1 MAAITSYKGEAL
13 VGRSNYIEWLKEASL
28 FLEVHS
34 FMPYIDGTEKNPLS
48 IKSLYYTDS
57 GPRSPELAI
66 KYLEKKTKYSRNTKR
81 ALGAIKS
88 TLSADNID
96 SLETIAHYF
105 NKLIDASYKSFK
117 SADEYTSY
125 IQSSAIYL
133 KELGYKLPKPFI
145 AILLFKG
152 LSIIKTLYVDTVD
165 KYPELRTKLLPR
177 QNKKSRSNNTPEKTK
192 STKAVMIML
201 ASHNLTSLVYSGL
214 SDQETSLLI
223 LDSGASEH
231 YTYNKDWLLDYKSI
245 SNKSIRI
252 ANGQSLAVL
261 GKGNIPVKANNN
273 TKLIIKDVFYM
284 PNLRANLIST
294 KELINKG
301 WNIIFKKD
309 LVEIVKNTIGVTTS
323 WRYNTYYLNMLVD
336 FNKLEPIVYY
346 TKPENNKL
354 DLYHKRLNHLNKD
367 ILLKTID
374 NTFGLSLGNNE
385 ASNNSISDCEP
396 CFISKFHNIGS
407 KKPMSTAP
415 ILSVYDIDIVGPIRP
430 LGPKGEKYFMTITD
444 RGSRGAWV
452 FPIKYKG
459 DAYSILVKF
468 FNMIKTQFPEAQIK
482 ALKLDNAKEFKSS
495 KWTVFYDD
503 NGTICEYTSPYSAPQ
518 NGIAEILNKYI
529 IERLIAICKAKN
541 IPLFLWPYLVQAIIY
556 IKNRTYNSIIDK
568 TPFEALTDKKPN
580 IGYIKILGSL
590 VYTLVPKETR
600 KYGKLS
606 EKGNKG
612 ILIGFESANNFLVYL
627 PIENKYIP
635 TNIINQTIITI
646 ENY

>member
-13 VGRSNYIEWLKEASL
+13 LKEASL
-28 FLEVHS
+28 FLEVHG
-34 FMPYIDGTEKNPLS
+34 FMPYIDSTEKNPLS

-66 KYLEKKTKYSRNTKR
+66 KYLEKETEYSRNTKR

-96 SLETIAHYF
+96 SLETIARYF

-152 LSIIKTLYVDTVD
+152 LSSSFDAFSSRKYEEVTKNIKNIDITKLISDIISEEARLKSDTISSANKTTSNKNPLCRHYGKRGHIEPKCWD
-165 KYPELRTKLLPR
+165 KYPELRTELPR
-177 QNKKSRSNNTPEKTK
+177 QNKKPRSNNNSTSEKTE
-192 STKAVMIML
+192 STKAVMMTL
-201 ASHNLTSLVYSGL
+201 ASHGPISQQTSIVYSGL
-214 SDQETSLLI
+214 SDQETSLVYNRLNDQESKFHKTQLI

-231 YTYNKDWLLDYKSI
+231 YTFNKDWLLDYKSI

-261 GKGNIPVKANNN
+261 GKGSIPVKANNN
-273 TKLIIKDVFYM
+273 ELIIKDVFYV

-309 LVEIVKNTIGVTTS
+309 LVEIVKNTIRVTAS
-323 WRYNTYYLNMLVD
+323 WRYNAYYLNMLVD
-336 FNKLEPIVYY
+336 FNELEPIVYY

-374 NTFGLSLGNNE
+374 NTSGLSLGNNE

-396 CFISKFHNIGS
+396 CFIGKFHNIGS
-407 KKPMSTAP
+407 KRPMSTAP
-415 ILSVYDIDIVGPIRP
+415 VLSV
-430 LGPKGEKYFMTITD
+430 
-444 RGSRGAWV
+444 
-452 FPIKYKG
+452 
-459 DAYSILVKF
+459 
-468 FNMIKTQFPEAQIK
+468 Q
-482 ALKLDNAKEFKSS
+482 
-495 KWTVFYDD
+495 
-503 NGTICEYTSPYSAPQ
+503 
-518 NGIAEILNKYI
+518 
-529 IERLIAICKAKN
+529 
-541 IPLFLWPYLVQAIIY
+541 
-556 IKNRTYNSIIDK
+556 
-568 TPFEALTDKKPN
+568 
-580 IGYIKILGSL
+580 
-590 VYTLVPKETR
+590 
-600 KYGKLS
+600 
-606 EKGNKG
+606 
-612 ILIGFESANNFLVYL
+612 
-627 PIENKYIP
+627 
-635 TNIINQTIITI
+635 
-646 ENY
+646 